1 MNFFKRAS
9 IFFVLFGLIL
19 IFIGYTVTSFI
30 SSSSEKD
37 RRYSKN
43 RKGAEREYTVFTDKI
58 TRTEEVPVIYSYGE
72 VKSWRTLEIRAPVVG
87 EISEVAK
94 LFRDGSTVVK
104 GDFLFSIEDTEY
116 RDNLSIAETDV
127 KDAES
132 DLANAKTL
140 FELSKLDLKAA
151 EKEKE
156 IRLASFKRQE
166 KLKSNGVISETIFE
180 QSSLSL
186 TNAEKSLITKKN
198 SFVQA
203 ENKIFKAQV
212 HLERKKVAYDLARR
226 QLADTKF
233 FAPFTG
239 VLDQVSAVRG
249 RQISSNERLGT
260 ILDPKAIEVV
270 FPLSDIQYTR
280 ITNNRGNF
288 IKLKVEYSTGRF
300 EKKSVYS
307 GAIERV
313 GGRVNTGNTGREV
326 FGSISEP
333 KRSFLK
339 PGDFVNVKV
348 FEPKLKGISKLP
360 LGSLGSNNTILLVN
374 DDLRLEKIKVNV
386 VRFQENHILVRNAP
400 IDRKFV
406 TKWSPQL
413 DTGVKVKVIE
423 SSNGVE
429 GVKPEE
435 NESIKLTEEERNKL
449 INAIE
454 SNKWIPKDVKKRLVK
469 QLNQELVPK
478 KVVDRL
484 RKRMGG

>member
-19 IFIGYTVTSFI
+19 IFIGYTVTSFT

-43 RKGAEREYTVFTDKI
+43 RKGAEREYTVFTNKI

-87 EISEVAK
+87 KIAEVAK
-94 LFRDGSTVVK
+94 LFRDGSMVVE

-116 RDNLSIAETDV
+116 KDNLSIAKTEV
-127 KDAES
+127 RDAKS

-186 TNAEKSLITKKN
+186 TNAEKLLITKKN
-198 SFVQA
+198 SLVQA

-212 HLERKKVAYDLARR
+212 LLERKKVAYDLAKR

-239 VLDQVSAVRG
+239 VLDQVNAVTG
-249 RQISSNERLGT
+249 RQISTNERLGA
-260 ILDPKAIEVV
+260 ILDPKALEVV
-270 FPLSDIQYTR
+270 FPLSDIQYGR
-280 ITNNRGNF
+280 ITDNEGNF
-288 IKLKVEYSTGRF
+288 KKLKVEYLTGRL
-300 EKKSVYS
+300 EKKNAYS

-313 GGRVNTGNTGREV
+313 GGRVNMGNTGRQV
-326 FGSISEP
+326 FASISAS
-333 KRSFLK
+333 KGSFLK

-348 FEPKLKGISKLP
+348 FEPKLKDIAKLP

-374 DDLRLEKIKVNV
+374 DDLRLEKIKIDVL
-386 VRFQENHILVRNAP
+386 RFQENHILVSSVP
-400 IDRKFV
+400 FDRKFV

-423 SSNGVE
+423 SSNGAE
-429 GVKPEE
+429 GVKPAEKK
-435 NESIKLTEEERNKL
+435 SIKLTEEERKKL
-449 INAIE
+449 INAVE
-454 SNKWIPKDVKKRLVK
+454 KNKWIPKDVKKRLVK

>member
-1 MNFFKRAS
+1 M
-9 IFFVLFGLIL
+9 L
-19 IFIGYTVTSFI
+19 
-30 SSSSEKD
+30 
-37 RRYSKN
+37 
-43 RKGAEREYTVFTDKI
+43 REYTVFTDKI

-260 ILDPKAIEVV
+260 ILDPKALEVV

-333 KRSFLK
+333 KRSLLK

-374 DDLRLEKIKVNV
+374 DDLRLEKIKVDV

-429 GVKPEE
+429 GVKPAE

>member
-1 MNFFKRAS
+1 M
-9 IFFVLFGLIL
+9 
-19 IFIGYTVTSFI
+19 
-30 SSSSEKD
+30 
-37 RRYSKN
+37 
-43 RKGAEREYTVFTDKI
+43 
-58 TRTEEVPVIYSYGE
+58 
-72 VKSWRTLEIRAPVVG
+72 
-87 EISEVAK
+87 
-94 LFRDGSTVVK
+94 
-104 GDFLFSIEDTEY
+104 
-116 RDNLSIAETDV
+116 
-127 KDAES
+127 
-132 DLANAKTL
+132 
-140 FELSKLDLKAA
+140 
-151 EKEKE
+151 
-156 IRLASFKRQE
+156 
-166 KLKSNGVISETIFE
+166 
-180 QSSLSL
+180 
-186 TNAEKSLITKKN
+186 
-198 SFVQA
+198 
-203 ENKIFKAQV
+203 
-212 HLERKKVAYDLARR
+212 
-226 QLADTKF
+226 
-233 FAPFTG
+233 
-239 VLDQVSAVRG
+239 
-249 RQISSNERLGT
+249 
-260 ILDPKAIEVV
+260 
-270 FPLSDIQYTR
+270 
-280 ITNNRGNF
+280 
-288 IKLKVEYSTGRF
+288 
-300 EKKSVYS
+300 YS

-326 FGSISEP
+326 FGSIPEP

-374 DDLRLEKIKVNV
+374 DDLRLEKIKIDV

-400 IDRKFV
+400 TDRKFV

-429 GVKPEE
+429 GVKPPE

>member
-19 IFIGYTVTSFI
+19 IFIGYTVTSLT

-37 RRYSKN
+37 RRYSNK
-43 RKGAEREYTVFTDKI
+43 RKGAEREYTVFIDKI
-58 TRTEEVPVIYSYGE
+58 TRTKEVPVINSYGE

-87 EISEVAK
+87 KISEVAEI
-94 LFRDGSTVVK
+94 FRDGSMVVE

-116 RDNLSIAETDV
+116 RDNFSMAKTDMR
-127 KDAES
+127 DAES
-132 DLANAKTL
+132 DLVNSKTL

-151 EKEKE
+151 EKEKA

-186 TNAEKSLITKKN
+186 TNAEKSLIAKKN
-198 SFVQA
+198 SLVQA
-203 ENKIFKAQV
+203 ENKILKAEV
-212 HLERKKVAYDLARR
+212 LLERKKVGYDLAKR
-226 QLADTKF
+226 QLRDTKF

-239 VLDQVSAVRG
+239 ILDQVNAVTG
-249 RQISSNERLGT
+249 RLISSNERLGA
-260 ILDPKAIEVV
+260 ILDPKALEVV
-270 FPLSDIQYTR
+270 FPLSDVQYAR
-280 ITNNRGNF
+280 ITDKEGNF
-288 IKLKVEYSTGRF
+288 IKLNVEYSSGRL
-300 EKKSVYS
+300 EKKNVYS

-313 GGRVNTGNTGREV
+313 GGRVNTGNTGRQV
-326 FGSISEP
+326 FASISRSN
-333 KRSFLK
+333 RSFLK

-348 FEPKLKGISKLP
+348 FEPELKGIAKLP
-360 LGSLGSNNTILLVN
+360 LGSLGSNSTILLVN
-374 DDLRLEKIKVNV
+374 DDLRLEKVKIDV
-386 VRFQENHILVRNAP
+386 VRFQDNHILVSNAP
-400 IDRKFV
+400 FDKKFV

-423 SSNGVE
+423 NSNGAE
-429 GVKPEE
+429 GVKPAE
-435 NESIKLTEEERNKL
+435 NESIKLSVEERDKL

-454 SNKWIPKDVKKRLVK
+454 NNKWIPKDVKKRLVK

>member
-9 IFFVLFGLIL
+9 IFAVLFGLIL
-19 IFIGYTVTSFI
+19 IFIGYTVTSLT

-37 RRYSKN
+37 RRYSSK

-58 TRTEEVPVIYSYGE
+58 TRTKEVPVINSYGE

-87 EISEVAK
+87 KISEVAGI
-94 LFRDGSTVVK
+94 FRDGSMVVE

-116 RDNLSIAETDV
+116 KDNFSMAKTDMR
-127 KDAES
+127 DAES
-132 DLANAKTL
+132 DLVNSKTL

-151 EKEKE
+151 EKEKA

-186 TNAEKSLITKKN
+186 TNAEKLLIAKKN
-198 SFVQA
+198 SLVQA
-203 ENKIFKAQV
+203 ENKILKAEV
-212 HLERKKVAYDLARR
+212 LLERKKVAYDLAQR
-226 QLADTKF
+226 QLRDTKF

-239 VLDQVSAVRG
+239 ILDQVNAVRG
-249 RQISSNERLGT
+249 RLISSNERLGA
-260 ILDPKAIEVV
+260 ILDPKALEVV
-270 FPLSDIQYTR
+270 FPLSDVQYAR
-280 ITNNRGNF
+280 ITDKEGGF
-288 IKLKVEYSTGRF
+288 IKLNVEYSSGRL
-300 EKKSVYS
+300 EKKNVYS

-313 GGRVNTGNTGREV
+313 GGRVNTGNTGRQV
-326 FGSISEP
+326 FASISGSNP
-333 KRSFLK
+333 VFLK

-348 FEPKLKGISKLP
+348 FEPELKGIAKLP
-360 LGSLGSNNTILLVN
+360 LASLGSNNTILLVN
-374 DDLRLEKIKVNV
+374 DDLRLEKIKIDV
-386 VRFQENHILVRNAP
+386 VRFQENHILVSNAP
-400 IDRKFV
+400 FDKKFV

-423 SSNGVE
+423 NSNDAE
-429 GVKPEE
+429 GVKPAE
-435 NESIKLTEEERNKL
+435 NESIKLSVEERNKL

-454 SNKWIPKDVKKRLVK
+454 NNKWIPKDVKKRLVK